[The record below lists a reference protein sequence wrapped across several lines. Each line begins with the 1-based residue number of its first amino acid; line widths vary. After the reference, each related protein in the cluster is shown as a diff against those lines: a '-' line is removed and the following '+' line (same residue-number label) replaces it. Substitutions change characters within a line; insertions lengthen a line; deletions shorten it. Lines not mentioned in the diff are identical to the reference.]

1 MDPAW
6 GGILASLLIGLA
18 GTAVGIH
25 QSRQA
30 KQLAERSQS
39 STDRSVDY
47 DQLQEDLKELRAEF
61 DRYVARATA
70 KEERD
75 AREIRYQGGIV
86 RVLSDEVLELR
97 KEMADAGLTLPPR
110 KPWPAYPGDWVETAP

>member
-1 MDPAW
+1 MSLETIVQSLVTLAIAA
-6 GGILASLLIGLA
+6 GGGLLGWW
-18 GTAVGIH
+18 
-25 QSRQA
+25 QA
-30 KQLAERSQS
+30 KKESRRAAQVQS
-39 STDRSVDY
+39 STDRNTDY
-47 DQLQEDLKELRAEF
+47 DQVQEDLKDLRAEF
-61 DRYVARATA
+61 DRYVARSTA

-110 KPWPAYPGDWVETAP
+110 RPWPPYPGEWVETP

>member
-1 MDPAW
+1 VDPAW
-6 GGILASLLIGLA
+6 GGIVVSLLIGLV
-18 GTAVGIH
+18 GSAVGIH

-39 STDRSVDY
+39 STDRNVDY
-47 DQLQEDLKELRAEF
+47 DQVQEDLKELRTEF
-61 DRYVARATA
+61 DRYVARSTA

-110 KPWPAYPGDWVETAP
+110 KPWPPYPGEWVESTP